1 MKLTE
6 LFDNLYRPLRLRGK
20 SPKTARLY
28 GCTLRTFGRWLGRDA
43 ELKDLDEL
51 VFARYLEHRA
61 SVVSPYTAEKERSQ
75 LMALAGLAWERRLL
89 ETKPQCPPAPLPERI
104 PTAWSVE
111 DMERLMS
118 HALNPNTY
126 GCRSHAEHYARVIP
140 ALIAVAWDT
149 GERIGAIMET
159 REEDFQR
166 PTLLVRAE
174 ARKGRKRDRMYQ
186 LTETACDLV
195 VRSAAI
201 GNGELFPWPFAR
213 TYLWSVFAK
222 PKAAAGLDDGSK
234 RQGFHQVRRTTL
246 SHFCARGGDATW
258 MADHASPNMTKR
270 WYLDPRL
277 TENGLKPCEVLPSI
291 AGTRKP
297 EAAPQLASSGEPKAS
312 TKPVVKIAAQQTLW

>member
-1 MKLTE
+1 MKLTD
-6 LFDNLYRPLRLRGK
+6 LFENLYRPLRLRGK
-20 SPKTARLY
+20 SPKTVRLY
-28 GCTLRTFGRWLGRDA
+28 GSMLRTFGRWLGRDA
-43 ELKDLDEL
+43 ELRDLDEL

-61 SVVSPYTAEKERSQ
+61 GVVSPYTAEKERSQ
-75 LMALAGLAWERRLL
+75 LMALASLAWERRML

-111 DMERLMS
+111 DMERLMFYAS
-118 HALNPNTY
+118 NPDTY
-126 GCRSHAEHYARVIP
+126 GCRSHGDHYSRVIP

-159 REEDFQR
+159 RRGDYTR
-166 PTLLVRAE
+166 PNILVRAE
-174 ARKGRKRDRMYQ
+174 ARKGRKRDRIYQ

-195 VRSAAI
+195 ERSAAI

-222 PKAAAGLDDGSK
+222 PKAAAGLDNGSK

-258 MADHASPNMTKR
+258 MADHSSPKITKR

-277 TENGLKPCEVLPSI
+277 TENGPKPCEVLPAI
-291 AGTRKP
+291 TGTKTPSPAPRP
-297 EAAPQLASSGEPKAS
+297 ESSDEPKAPAN
-312 TKPVVKIAAQQTLW
+312 PVANGNAQQTLW